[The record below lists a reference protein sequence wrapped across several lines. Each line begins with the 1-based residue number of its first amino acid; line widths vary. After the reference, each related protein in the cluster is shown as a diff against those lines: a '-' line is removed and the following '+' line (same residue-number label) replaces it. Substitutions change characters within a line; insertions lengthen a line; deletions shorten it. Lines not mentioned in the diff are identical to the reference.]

1 MVHHILGIRDLSKKE
16 ILSLI
21 KLAIDIKKTP
31 KKYSNSLY
39 EKTLLLFFEAPSL
52 RTEISFETAIFQMG
66 GEAIDYHTETSPWK
80 IGKETLED
88 VAKVISQ
95 YCDIAALR
103 IYSHEEL
110 LKFAK
115 NSTIPIINAMDN
127 FEHPCQIL
135 GDLMTIFEKKGNLKD
150 LTLAYL
156 GDSNN
161 NVTHSL
167 MYGCSKLGININIG
181 CPNNKEFSPLP
192 KVLKESKKLA
202 KTNKC
207 FMNIYNNPKEAVKN
221 ADIVYTD
228 SFMSYHIKEN
238 EKKRRLKVLMAY
250 QVNKTLMNHAKKHAL
265 FMHCLPATRGEE
277 VTDDVI
283 DGKRSIILQQAKNR
297 LYTEKAILLKLL
309 KR

>member
-238 EKKRRLKVLMAY
+238 
-250 QVNKTLMNHAKKHAL
+250 
-265 FMHCLPATRGEE
+265 
-277 VTDDVI
+277 
-283 DGKRSIILQQAKNR
+283 
-297 LYTEKAILLKLL
+297 
-309 KR
+309 

>member
-1 MVHHILGIRDLSKKE
+1 M
-16 ILSLI
+16 
-21 KLAIDIKKTP
+21 
-31 KKYSNSLY
+31 Y